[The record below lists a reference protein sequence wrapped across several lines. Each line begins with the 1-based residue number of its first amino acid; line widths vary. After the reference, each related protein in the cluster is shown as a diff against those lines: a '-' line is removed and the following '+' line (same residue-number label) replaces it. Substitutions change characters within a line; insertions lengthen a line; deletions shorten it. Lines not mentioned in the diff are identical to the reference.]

1 VEEEIQKKADAL
13 TDILKNSVA
22 LWTKVIY
29 RLKHSTKW
37 LLVTTIVEDS
47 RSTIIVVTIFVTM
60 YVT

>member
-1 VEEEIQKKADAL
+1 VEEEIQKKADAF
-13 TDILKNSVA
+13 TDILKNSAA

-47 RSTIIVVTIFVTM
+47 RSTIVVVTIFVTM